1 MYKLIKKCF
10 EILQEKEKVVSTPL
24 IQMFSQLIIVKL
36 CHFHYFQ
43 IQCFAGSFLIEN
55 IFLFILYLCKFV
67 DRHIKI
73 SKLWL
78 VTSKV
83 NYNDSENLAKPIEV
97 G

>member
-1 MYKLIKKCF
+1 MSKLIKKCF

-55 IFLFILYLCKFV
+55 IFLFIIISANLLTGILKYL
-67 DRHIKI
+67 
-73 SKLWL
+73 
-78 VTSKV
+78 
-83 NYNDSENLAKPIEV
+83 NY